1 MSRLFVKI
9 CGMTRPRDAVLAA
22 ELGANAVGFVFW
34 PSSPRYVKPAMARA
48 MVEGLPAG
56 VMKVGVFVDEPLEE
70 VAGIMTAV
78 GLDAAQLH
86 GNESAEY
93 CRRLTVRLKAD
104 ATDDYVGPVL
114 LDRPPTN
121 GPSERT
127 GPTRRTVIK
136 AIAIKD
142 DRAAN
147 FDEFDP
153 ETLLLIDVYDAARY
167 GGTGRTVNW
176 DSARAIALTRK
187 TILAGGLH
195 PDNVSLAV
203 ETVRPFGVDVSSGVE
218 SAPGV
223 KDPDRL
229 KRFFEA
235 LHD

>member
-1 MSRLFVKI
+1 VSRLFVKI
-9 CGMTRPRDAVLAA
+9 CGMTRPRDVALAA

-34 PSSPRYVKPAMARA
+34 PGSPRYVMPAMART

-56 VMKVGVFVDEPLEE
+56 VMKVGVFVDEPVEE
-70 VAGIMTAV
+70 VARIMNAV

-93 CRRLTVRLKAD
+93 CRRLIARLN
-104 ATDDYVGPVL
+104 VGPVL
-114 LDRPPTN
+114 LDRPPAN

-127 GPTRRTVIK
+127 GPTYVASGFNRTLIK

-142 DRAAN
+142 EGAAN
-147 FDEFDP
+147 IDEFDP
-153 ETLLLIDVYDAARY
+153 ETLLLIDAYDPARY

-176 DSARAIALTRK
+176 DSVRAIASSRK